1 MLVSCWVQ
9 QQEEYLRIWN
19 AKSLSSSCPFIYFI
33 SHSGGMLLLEFSSSS
48 GRGIFLFF
56 FFYVQYT
63 AAVADGRSHQRDT
76 SHRDWVREGKSKGTW
91 EQSEAAASFPGLQ
104 LYGLRGEAKLDHKTD
119 CTAVAAILSSPSPP
133 PYGVACNTSLSQPP
147 HIHNTQS
154 QQQGPPISSPF
165 LL

>member
-1 MLVSCWVQ
+1 MQ
-9 QQEEYLRIWN
+9 K
-19 AKSLSSSCPFIYFI
+19 AF
-33 SHSGGMLLLEFSSSS
+33 LLLVHLFILSLIRAGCCCWNFHHRVEGVFFFS
-48 GRGIFLFF
+48 F